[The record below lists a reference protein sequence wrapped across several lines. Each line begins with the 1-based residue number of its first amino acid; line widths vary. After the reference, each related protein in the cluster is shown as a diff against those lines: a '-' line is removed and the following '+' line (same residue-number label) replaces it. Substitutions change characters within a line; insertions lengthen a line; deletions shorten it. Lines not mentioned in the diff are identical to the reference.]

1 MRHCKNEIPKLM
13 IRPTLM
19 VGLVFG
25 LFACNSPERAAKI
38 IGKKATQKVTQL
50 CLPNQMNAEACL
62 PDFDQLMSPPSFSE
76 SISDKTEIISTW

>member
-1 MRHCKNEIPKLM
+1 MRQCKKETPKLIVSPLIM
-13 IRPTLM
+13 A
-19 VGLVFG
+19 GLVFG

-50 CLPNQMNAEACL
+50 CLPNQINSEACL
-62 PDFDQLMSPPSFSE
+62 SELDQLISPPSFST